1 MRIAQDRLQG
11 IARAIVDDLVR
22 ADAIVLGTSH
32 EAATTAVLAE
42 LEAYFKAEATLERD
56 AERMADQHLKA
67 AGRDGVGL
75 DLPDPGLRPI
85 SGEAAAL
92 WTAALAGQVRR
103 GRILVITNDVGQV
116 LFVTVR

>member
-32 EAATTAVLAE
+32 EAAITAVLGE

-75 DLPDPGLRPI
+75 DRKRVVQMI
-85 SGEAAAL
+85 K
-92 WTAALAGQVRR
+92 TKLAQER
-103 GRILVITNDVGQV
+103 G
-116 LFVTVR
+116 FPA